1 MGNFIGGLIILAV
14 NGAIILGFIGL
25 IGMGLNYI
33 F

>member
-1 MGNFIGGLIILAV
+1 MGNFIGGLIVLVV
-14 NGAIILGFIGL
+14 NGLVILGFIGL

>member
-1 MGNFIGGLIILAV
+1 MGNFIGGLIVLAV
-14 NGAIILGFIGL
+14 NGLIILGFIGL

>member
-1 MGNFIGGLIILAV
+1 MGNFMGGLIVLAV
-14 NGAIILGFIGL
+14 NGLIILGFIGL

>member
-14 NGAIILGFIGL
+14 NGLIILGFIGL